1 MTTKIELQ
9 HVHLM
14 PQELQQGILYVSKE
28 FGTAHH
34 LCACGCGSKI
44 RTPLGPT
51 EWRLQETPDGP
62 TLWPSIGNWQKPCR
76 SHYLIRRGRIEWAE
90 SWTQEQVLAGRARE
104 VRRRDRYYSVKDDAR
119 VPTRL
124 WQGLRKFLGL

>member
-1 MTTKIELQ
+1 MTKKIELQ

-14 PQELQQGILYVSKE
+14 PQELKPGILYVSKE

-51 EWRLQETPDGP
+51 EWRLQETADGP
-62 TLWPSIGNWQKPCR
+62 TLWPSIGNWQQPCR

-104 VRRRDRYYSVKDDAR
+104 ARRRDQYYRVKDGIN
-119 VPTRL
+119 VPTKL
-124 WQGLRKFLGL
+124 WHRLRKLLGL

>member
-14 PQELQQGILYVSKE
+14 PQELKPGILYVSKE

-51 EWRLQETPDGP
+51 EWRLQETADGP

-104 VRRRDRYYSVKDDAR
+104 ARRRDKYYAVKDDIK

-124 WQGLRKFLGL
+124 WQGLRKLLGL